1 MHINVYVCLCLYICM
16 YVCVHTYTHTHIY
29 IYSYMC
35 TQSLQCPD
43 ESKKDAGNRVE
54 VPRMAPFP
62 HCLGPVGSAL
72 PACPLKGLSLLSS
85 EPSAWPSVWRGGTR
99 GGWYPSTQ
107 GRSADT
113 RKVCT
118 GSQALRTAQCSNR
131 PTWIC
136 ILGEKLCAC
145 WGGGVEDSQGSPRRG
160 TGLRDPETQG
170 NPRRGGPVEKQ
181 SSQERMVRKDASVVG

>member
-16 YVCVHTYTHTHIY
+16 YVCVILIHTHTY
-29 IYSYMC
+29 IYSYTC
-35 TQSLQCPD
+35 TQSPQCPD
-43 ESKKDAGNRVE
+43 ESKKDAGSRVE

-62 HCLGPVGSAL
+62 HCLGPVGSVL

-85 EPSAWPSVWRGGTR
+85 EPSAWPRVSGEEEQEVAGTPPLR
-99 GGWYPSTQ
+99 DDLQTP
-107 GRSADT
+107 GRCVQVP
-113 RKVCT
+113 RH
-118 GSQALRTAQCSNR
+118 LRTAQCRKR

-136 ILGEKLCAC
+136 ILQEKPCAC
-145 WGGGVEDSQGSPRRG
+145 CGGGVEDSQGSSRRG

-170 NPRRGGPVEKQ
+170 NPRGGGPVEKQ